1 MKILFIGTSFGN
13 SYLQYLTLKKIYK
26 NVDFIDT
33 FKIFK
38 FKKIATHL
46 FIHLTP
52 LIFENKINKHILT
65 KIKNKY
71 DLIYVKSGEFI
82 GKKLIIKLKKKTKKI
97 VFFCNDN
104 PFVGRDNHR
113 WRLFIPAGKYYDLI
127 AFQDQSRIK
136 LSKKFGIKNSLLVLP
151 PYDKKIHRKQHILIK
166 NKKKYQNDVVFVG
179 TWSVEKSK
187 FLKKLINLGINI
199 KIYGSRWNKDENY
212 KFLKPNIVLG
222 HLNYLNYTKVVQSAK
237 IALCLFAE
245 ENLDTITARSIE
257 IPAIGT
263 LLFSKRTPQ
272 MKKYFVE
279 NKEAVFFN
287 NAKECAQ
294 KCIFYL
300 NNPQAAKKISNAGK
314 IKITKILKPSND
326 MLVKKII
333 STVFKK

>member
-1 MKILFIGTSFGN
+1 M
-13 SYLQYLTLKKIYK
+13 
-26 NVDFIDT
+26 
-33 FKIFK
+33 
-38 FKKIATHL
+38 
-46 FIHLTP
+46 
-52 LIFENKINKHILT
+52 
-65 KIKNKY
+65 
-71 DLIYVKSGEFI
+71 
-82 GKKLIIKLKKKTKKI
+82 
-97 VFFCNDN
+97 
-104 PFVGRDNHR
+104 GRDNHR